1 MDSDHRASIGDDS
14 CMNRRTA
21 LALGAGA
28 LASPLIPAVARAQSR
43 PLRIALVPIDNNA
56 LPFFAQEMGFFK
68 AAGVAAEVQQMQ
80 SGAAMTAAVAG
91 GSIDIASSNIVQLAQ
106 AHDKHIPFTLVAPAG
121 VYLPQAATTV
131 LMAPNTSPLKTAK
144 DLTGKTIAVT
154 GLKSISQYAP
164 MAWVD
169 KNGGDSKA
177 VKFVEMPVQEML
189 DAMAAGRIDAAVIQE
204 PFIAG
209 AKMKGARIL
218 ADVFGAVGPS
228 YLISAY
234 FGTSD
239 WAKANPDM
247 VKSFQRVMR
256 DTAVWANKN
265 HAKTADILI
274 NALHVDAAVVPT
286 MTRAIFAETLKPS
299 QIQPPIDVAVKYGG
313 ITSFPA
319 SELIFKA

>member
-1 MDSDHRASIGDDS
+1 MPSI
-14 CMNRRTA
+14 
-21 LALGAGA
+21 
-28 LASPLIPAVARAQSR
+28 ARAQSR

-68 AAGVAAEVQQMQ
+68 AAGLAAEVQQMQ

-106 AHDKHIPFTLVAPAG
+106 AHDRHIPFTLVAPAG

-131 LMAPNTSPLKTAK
+131 LMAPNATTLKTAK
-144 DLTGKTIAVT
+144 DLSGKTIAVT
-154 GLKSISQYAP
+154 GLKSIAQYAP

-169 KNGGDSKA
+169 KNGGDSKT
-177 VKFVEMPVQEML
+177 VKFVEMPVQEMPE
-189 DAMAAGRIDAAVIQE
+189 AMNTGRIDAAVVQE

-209 AKMKGARIL
+209 AKLKGAHVF
-218 ADVFGAVGPS
+218 ADVFGAIGPS

-234 FGTSD
+234 FGTTD
-239 WAKANPDM
+239 WARANPDT
-247 VKSFQRVMR
+247 VKAFQKVMH

-265 HAKTADILI
+265 HAKTADILV
-274 NALHVDAAVVPT
+274 NVLHVDANVVPA
-286 MTRAIFAETLKPS
+286 MTRAIFAETLQPS

-313 ITSFPA
+313 ITAFPA

>member
-1 MDSDHRASIGDDS
+1 
-14 CMNRRTA
+14 MNRRTA
-21 LALGAGA
+21 LTVGAAALTA
-28 LASPLIPAVARAQSR
+28 PLIPNVARAQAKT
-43 PLRIALVPIDNNA
+43 LRIALVPIDNNA

-68 AAGVAAEVQQMQ
+68 AAGLAAEVQQMQ

-106 AHDKHIPFTLVAPAG
+106 AHERKIPFTLIAPAG

-131 LMAPNTSPLKTAK
+131 LMAPNTTTLKTAK
-144 DLTGKTIAVT
+144 DLSGKTIAVT
-154 GLKSISQYAP
+154 GLKSIAQYAP
-164 MAWVD
+164 MAWID
-169 KNGGDSKA
+169 KNGGDSKT
-177 VKFVEMPVQEML
+177 VKFVEMGVQEMP
-189 DAMAAGRIDAAVIQE
+189 DAMTAGRIDAAVVQE

-209 AKMKGARIL
+209 AKLKGAHIF
-218 ADVFGAVGPS
+218 ADVFGAIGPS

-239 WAKANPDM
+239 WAKANPDL
-247 VKSFQRVMR
+247 VRAFQRVMH

-265 HAKTADILI
+265 HAKTADILV
-274 NALHVDAAVVPT
+274 NVLHVDANVVPT
-286 MTRAIFAETLKPS
+286 MTRAIFAETLQPS

-313 ITSFPA
+313 ISEFPA